1 MEAETDP
8 QATPTGTDRALVRR
22 FFDDF
27 DEAFS
32 TFDGRVIAD
41 RYATPYLSCRSDG
54 SAESFADREAIGRYF
69 QGILDRHHQGGVR
82 SCRHRDLDVVAL
94 GLHLLGAV
102 TWELLD
108 ARRAAIV
115 VWRESY
121 VLIRRN
127 GALAARVSVD
137 HPPAPE
143 GRT

>member
-1 MEAETDP
+1 MDAETEP
-8 QATPTGTDRALVRR
+8 QVTPTETDRALVRR

-27 DEAFS
+27 DEAFT
-32 TFDGRVIAD
+32 TFDGHVIAD

-54 SAESFADREAIGRYF
+54 SAESFADGEAIGRYF
-69 QGILDRHHQGGVR
+69 QGILDRHRRGGVR
-82 SCRHRDLDVVAL
+82 SCRHRDLDVGTL
-94 GLHLLGAV
+94 GLHLLGTV

-127 GALAARVSVD
+127 DALAVRTSVD
-137 HPPAPE
+137 HPPAPA
-143 GRT
+143 G